1 MVRIDQKYQYEDD
14 FKLGSLYLNK
24 DFDQLLPVDIE
35 NPAYFTPGR
44 FVDFGTFGLV
54 EFDHSDIETGDFIAL
69 DANANPI
76 GSTTLRIEDSL
87 GDRIGFL
94 DTNLGDKL
102 YDEKNIR
109 QFGWKLNTA
118 EKAIIAQS
126 TKAQKQ
132 IEQMIRHDYAL
143 KMVESYLDAASRSDS
158 DQLIEKAGLDVNTF
172 LALSDSAIK
181 VALKDCER
189 FVNLLPEQALEAI
202 EPSDMGMDFWLTR
215 NRHGTGFWDN
225 DSVEIEPFK
234 EVLTELSQAFG
245 EVNCYI
251 DDEGK
256 FALEDLTHL
265 NKNYTSLIQT
275 LIQSDAKVLYNTNR
289 ETYELMN
296 PEMIYGKIIE
306 ISEYHIRIEDDD
318 GKFHNIQA
326 VGLRQSFNT
335 GKKIKVEIF
344 EQAESLFIENGL
356 HTIQQNT
363 SNQYVADQL
372 NKRLKEWHQEGKQ
385 GTPEYDQLVNKINE
399 VESLLKPQS
408 KMEM

>member
-87 GDRIGFL
+87 GDRVGFL
-94 DTNLGDKL
+94 DPDLGDKL
-102 YDEKNIR
+102 YDEQNNR
-109 QFGWKLNTA
+109 RFGWEQNTA
-118 EKAIIAQS
+118 QDAIIAQS

-215 NRHGTGFWDN
+215 NRHGTGFGDN

-245 EVNCYI
+245 EVNRYI

-265 NKNYTSLIQT
+265 HRNYTA
-275 LIQSDAKVLYNTNR
+275 LIQSEAKVLYNTNH
-289 ETYELMN
+289 ETYDLMK
-296 PEMIYGKIIE
+296 PEMIHGKIIG
-306 ISEYHIRIEDDD
+306 ISEYHIRIEDED
-318 GKFHNIQA
+318 GKFHDIQA
-326 VGLRQSFNT
+326 IGLRQSFNT
-335 GKKIKVEIF
+335 CQKIKVSIF
-344 EQAESLFIENGL
+344 EQAESLFIGDGL

-385 GTPEYDQLVNKINE
+385 GTPEYEQLVNKINE
-399 VESLLKPQS
+399 MESLLKPQS
-408 KMEM
+408 QMGM

>member
-76 GSTTLRIEDSL
+76 GSTTLRIKDSL
-87 GDRIGFL
+87 GERVGFL
-94 DTNLGDKL
+94 DPDLSDKL
-102 YDEKNIR
+102 YDEQNNR
-109 QFGWKLNTA
+109 RFGWEQNTA
-118 EKAIIAQS
+118 QDAIIAQS

-132 IEQMIRHDYAL
+132 IEQMIRHDYTL
-143 KMVESYLDAASRSDS
+143 KMVESYLDAALSLDS
-158 DQLIEKAGLDVNTF
+158 EQLIEAIEAYDLDIDSVF
-172 LALSDSAIK
+172 ELSKDAYK

-189 FVNLLPEQALEAI
+189 FVRLLPDQALDAI
-202 EPSDMGMDFWLTR
+202 APVDMGLDFWLTR
-215 NRHGTGFWDN
+215 NSHGLGFWARED
-225 DSVEIEPFK
+225 EKILPFK

-245 EVNCYI
+245 EVNRYI

-265 NKNYTSLIQT
+265 HRNYTA
-275 LIQSDAKVLYNTNR
+275 LIQSEAKVLYNTNH
-289 ETYELMN
+289 ETYDLMK
-296 PEMIYGKIIE
+296 PEMIHGKIIG
-306 ISEYHIRIEDDD
+306 ISEYHIRIEDED
-318 GKFHNIQA
+318 GKFHDIQA
-326 VGLRQSFNT
+326 IGLRQSFNT
-335 GKKIKVEIF
+335 CQKIKVSIF
-344 EQAESLFIENGL
+344 EQAESLFIGDGL

-385 GTPEYDQLVNKINE
+385 GTPEYEQLVNKINE
-399 VESLLKPQS
+399 MESLLKPQS
-408 KMEM
+408 QMGM